1 MEKKRHRVEEEGLG
15 KELEALLA
23 SVPPA
28 KAPAWLAAKTLARLR
43 VERAGQRRG
52 GWFWFLQWR
61 WLAAGLGATLCI
73 LGILRWDRTSL
84 RISDAEVYAALH
96 AMVQEEEE
104 SRWWSGL

>member
-1 MEKKRHRVEEEGLG
+1 MEKKRNRVEEEGLG

-23 SVPPA
+23 SAPPA

-43 VERAGQRRG
+43 TERSRQRRG
-52 GWFWFLQWR
+52 GWFGLPQWR
-61 WLAAGLGATLCI
+61 WLAVGLGATLCI
-73 LGILRWDRTSL
+73 LGIMRWDRTSL
-84 RISDAEVYAALH
+84 KISDAEVYAALN